1 MKPQTKITYLNRRK
15 SNVKQLEE
23 GIKLLEKQIKDC
35 IISIGF
41 TVDTTKKTEIEN
53 NLNTY
58 TNLLSGAMIIWCET
72 LIKSLIYEYNA
83 FEEEQIN
90 ELLSSE
96 KSLEQKWTLALNCAF
111 YKSFSG
117 ISYNASTPIPN
128 KNSIINLNTIA
139 QSDKDKYEILYEL
152 IEKRIAPSIKVRNK
166 IQHGDWMFSFNEAKF
181 RKINGTRTLIRRP
194 AFDRHSTKNVKEE
207 NLLTLKLKRNQFRL
221 IYSLIKDLA
230 VFKRYGQ
237 FRGNINSTPFQSN
250 FSKKLN
256 QIFSNQGLSEK
267 SDFIKYRKDLV
278 ASKIRGKDWKRKNNT
293 ILAKLKRFFKK
304 IKTEYNKG

>member
-1 MKPQTKITYLNRRK
+1 MKPQTKIAYLNRRK
-15 SNVKQLEE
+15 SNVKELEK

-41 TVDTTKKTEIEN
+41 TVDATKKAEMEN

-58 TNLLSGAMIIWCET
+58 TNLLSGAVIIWCEA
-72 LIKSLIYEYNA
+72 LMKSLIYEYNA

-90 ELLSSE
+90 ELLSSG
-96 KSLEQKWTLALNCAF
+96 KSLEQKWTLALNCSF

-117 ISYNASTPIPN
+117 LSYNTSNPIPN

-139 QSDKDKYEILYEL
+139 QSDKDKYVILYEL
-152 IEKRIAPSIKVRNK
+152 IGKRIAPSIKVRNK

-181 RKINGTRTLIRRP
+181 RNINGTRTLVKRP

-221 IYSLIKDLA
+221 IYGLIKDLA

-237 FRGNINSTPFQSN
+237 FRGDINSTPFQSN

-256 QIFSNQGLSEK
+256 QIFSNQGLLEK
-267 SDFIKYRKDLV
+267 SDFSKYRRDLV
-278 ASKIRGKDWKRKNNT
+278 ASKIRGKEWKRKNNT
-293 ILAKLKRFFKK
+293 ILAKLKRFLKK
-304 IKTEYNKG
+304 NKN